1 MSLFIRSLNDLYTS
15 AGYIPSIKRSWYKFW
30 WLSKLSSNFNQ
41 SVKQA
46 NDGDIIFFPRDAK
59 TIWKGI
65 DTRKRR
71 ILFELGINRVP
82 LKWVCLLETIYL
94 HLHISHPLKPFA
106 TGRLSKLL
114 FLSSNFNQSV
124 WSKQTMG
131 ILFFFQGTEAD
142 RGSARNDS
150 TQTRIRA
157 RRKLTYK

>member
-30 WLSKLSSNFNQ
+30 RLSKLSSNFNQ

-65 DTRKRR
+65 DIRKRR

-82 LKWVCLLETIYL
+82 LKWVCLLDLTYL
-94 HLHISHPLKPFA
+94 HLQDISHPLKPRYKFCHG
-106 TGRLSKLL
+106 TIVEPPFPLVEFQSKC
-114 FLSSNFNQSV
+114 V
-124 WSKQTMG
+124 KQANDG
-131 ILFFFQGTEAD
+131 DIIFFPRD
-142 RGSARNDS
+142 RGR
-150 TQTRIRA
+150 
-157 RRKLTYK
+157 